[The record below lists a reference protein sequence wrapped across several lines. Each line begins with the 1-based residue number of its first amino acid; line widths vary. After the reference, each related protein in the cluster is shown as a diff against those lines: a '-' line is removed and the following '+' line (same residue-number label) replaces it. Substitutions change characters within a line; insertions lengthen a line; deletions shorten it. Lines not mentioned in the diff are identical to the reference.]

1 MTTYNVTNEKYNIN
15 FDLKFD
21 TFYNFIDSLKES
33 KIYYYDCYNLENI
46 NIVEF
51 DNEYIGN
58 INILKS
64 ELLKLYIFI
73 TNDDSD
79 NQYIIVDDTIKD
91 IHEYLLAQSASRII
105 FNLSPFEKDE
115 IIGITETEI
124 IKLNNNKYKLN
135 RVFYITDLDQDFINS
150 ININY
155 LTRNK
160 LSKLIR
166 IYIHI
171 CKQHKN
177 YPVPDPCDDYKK
189 NYIYNWS
196 NLKSWTVSTTSSEIR
211 EDFNKLLNN
220 YLDTLN
226 YESNYDRELHK
237 ILINLPNICISHI
250 SSKKLLNNISND
262 TNLIDLNEN
271 LLYRFH

>member
-250 SSKKLLNNISND
+250 SSNKLLNNISND